1 VVGALGCLEILQV
14 TRHACGTGQLVV
26 IADVALTALN
36 RGMEAGE
43 RPASAGVIEGC
54 SQPR

>member
-1 VVGALGCLEILQV
+1 MVGALGCLEILQV
-14 TRHACGTGQLVV
+14 TRHACRTGQLVV